1 MAWIRIINIVLVLLL
16 YFQLAQ
22 LVMHIDDGDG
32 PEHLSARL
40 SQHKKQRS
48 WDFEEGQDQDQDQ
61 WQVDTYMESR
71 SGICSAENA
80 HEVRYEKNNRC
91 KGPKKV
97 VKDEDDDD
105 EDSDPAAND
114 DEDDDD
120 DDEEDGDDEND
131 EEGNEFSMEDEAFV
145 ERITCLL
152 GSLHKHTKAMTDNL
166 KILQSRLGS
175 KKSTAPGTM
184 CRKTNFGTMISGHP
198 NAKWLKKPDFY
209 GEQEPCGEEK
219 CDSQEGME
227 LEDSQPAQPLGDD
240 HRIVVPPLLQLIHGA
255 ASLQSHLKGR
265 PETSEPRP
273 RYWMP
278 TREAPEDLQA
288 PLNSI
293 PEDKTLLRYEEYE
306 ARLRSLMD
314 NRDAIERNVMKMIS
328 PRR

>member
-1 MAWIRIINIVLVLLL
+1 MAWIRKLSIVFIYLLH
-16 YFQLAQ
+16 FQLAE

-32 PEHLSARL
+32 PEHLNPRL
-40 SQHKKQRS
+40 YQQKRQRS
-48 WDFEEGQDQDQDQ
+48 WDLEEDQDQDQDQ
-61 WQVDTYMESR
+61 WQIDTYMESR
-71 SGICSAENA
+71 SGICSAENS
-80 HEVRYEKNNRC
+80 HDVRYEKNNRC
-91 KGPKKV
+91 KAPKKV

-105 EDSDPAAND
+105 EDADPAANSD
-114 DEDDDD
+114 DDDDD

-131 EEGNEFSMEDEAFV
+131 EEGNEITMEDKAFV

-166 KILQSRLGS
+166 KILQSRLGQ
-175 KKSTAPGTM
+175 KKNTSPGTM
-184 CRKTNFGTMISGHP
+184 CRKNNFGNRHP

-219 CDSQEGME
+219 CDAQESLE
-227 LEDSQPAQPLGDD
+227 LEDNHQPEHPFSEDQ
-240 HRIVVPPLLQLIHGA
+240 RIIVPPLLQLIHGA

-265 PETSEPRP
+265 QENTLSRP

-278 TREAPEDLQA
+278 SREAPEDLQA
-288 PLNSI
+288 PLNSL
-293 PEDKTLLRYEEYE
+293 PEDKTLLRYQEYE